1 MSISNTFLIVIL
13 IAAMSSPAEAQGTGK
28 GSKQRAGSTLF
39 KRLDTDKDGK
49 ISAKEAEGNRLARTF
64 GELDRDN
71 DGFLSRKEIAAGRQ
85 QRRGGK
91 RRGGQDGDTQK
102 GEEGGQDGARRSR
115 RGGRNRGFRNSV
127 FQGPDGRTLR
137 YALLKP
143 TGLEQGKRLPLVV
156 ALHGVGGRGKDKWV
170 GNCFANGVLAKAAM
184 RKKFP
189 CFVLAPTVKKTE
201 KWGGDPIVDLIA
213 LIEKLSKDL
222 PIDADRIYITGQSM
236 GGAGTYAAIFV
247 KPDLFAAAVPVC
259 GRSSV
264 EDGVGLAKKIAR
276 VPIWSFC
283 GDRDARVR
291 VESNREIFKALK
303 NAGGSPKYTE
313 YPKVG
318 HNAWTPTYNNEAVWT
333 WMFEQ
338 KRIRTQE
345 RLPSAGQKKMAT
357 GEANSTAVR
366 RPNVILVMTDHQG
379 YGDLVFNGNTMIN
392 TPNMDALARQSER
405 RKSGG

>member
-13 IAAMSSPAEAQGTGK
+13 SAAMCSPAEAQGAGK
-28 GSKQRAGSTLF
+28 GSKKRAVSTLF

-49 ISAKEAEGNRLARTF
+49 ISAEEAEGNRLARTF

-71 DGFLSRKEIAAGRQ
+71 DGFLSRKEIAAGRKQ
-85 QRRGGK
+85 
-91 RRGGQDGDTQK
+91 
-102 GEEGGQDGARRSR
+102 R
-115 RGGRNRGFRNSV
+115 RGGRNSGFRNSV

-143 TGLEQGKRLPLVV
+143 TGLEQGKRMPLVV

-184 RKKFP
+184 REKFP

-264 EDGVGLAKKIAR
+264 EDGVGFAKKIVR

-338 KRIRTQE
+338 KRIRTQK
-345 RLPSAGQKKMAT
+345 RLPGEGQKKT
-357 GEANSTAVR
+357 VPR
-366 RPNVILVMTDHQG
+366 VLP
-379 YGDLVFNGNTMIN
+379 
-392 TPNMDALARQSER
+392 ER
-405 RKSGG
+405 SP